1 MNESLGST
9 YPPPLFTLLPF
20 AEHLTPRGGCAP
32 FGSGELP
39 RDPAGPTPREGPRA
53 PRPRPP
59 G

>member
-9 YPPPLFTLLPF
+9 YPPPISTLLPF

-39 RDPAGPTPREGPRA
+39 GAPPPTAGRNQPAERVL
-53 PRPRPP
+53 
-59 G
+59 